1 MLFLLISASF
11 DPVAYSVNI
20 YPVTPDIIAQTRVG
34 RHVNGSLYLSDVNGN
49 VSQLHPQT
57 TLIGWSLS

>member
-20 YPVTPDIIAQTRVG
+20 YPVTPDIIAEIRVG
-34 RHVNGSLYLSDVNGN
+34 LHVNGSLYLSDINGN
-49 VSQLHPQT
+49 VSQLHTQT
-57 TLIGWSLS
+57 TFIRWSLS